1 MIRLRIRSGGQPG
14 DVTSDGSSVTF
25 GTGADCQV
33 RVTDAQSDEEHCR
46 IEKTP
51 HGWKLVDLE
60 SLNGTAVNGSVV
72 NTKLLQDGDVIR
84 IGAFEAVFNP
94 GAAAAPKAAPPA
106 AARSSASALAPK
118 LSAAPMPHRAGS
130 RKPADAMFW
139 VKTGGIAAAVLIA
152 AIVVVKL
159 LPEDKTEAQR
169 ASIRAAVQTAATGD
183 LDAAAHTLDQL
194 VAQPL
199 EASVLRE
206 AKKALEDVKAKVAA
220 RDEKARKEEEA
231 ALAALEAQR
240 KADEL
245 QSMFDEATATA
256 DSLVIQ
262 ENFGEALG
270 TWKRFAAENSDP
282 SFSAKIDGRMKEV
295 LKSAQDAWEKLESRA
310 NSLTKMEEYPQAA
323 LAVSGA
329 IEKFQGT
336 RYLYLAQDKLEAINR
351 LMGVTA
357 AYASGGGKLSAGA
370 QDSLLAIG
378 DLVKA
383 RKYALALRQIDSLL
397 ASVSADQSAAL
408 KSQRAEIAAQ
418 GALFDRLVTAV
429 NTGWFAQHPILLGSG
444 TKAIL
449 AKATDE
455 ALEIEFRDEE
465 GKGGTSSRKWTQV
478 DAEDML
484 GYYRAIELGPA
495 DAMALAAFCYS
506 NGLPLVGAEIL
517 HGAIAADKSKQK
529 EAYDLVARHRGIP
542 VPQDGFVWY
551 DGGWYTS
558 EELKFAKLDL
568 DVKKAS
574 ILLAQIDPKKAD
586 EGMALF
592 RRATGDTSAG
602 AELKTRAATLCT
614 NALKT
619 RRTAILRKL
628 QDSRSLVNPSVMTA
642 MKRELIKRREEAMK
656 TIFDKKIYPDEDHGT
671 VGQPKV
677 DEMVGKVRELWDNPL
692 EVVAKANPGIADLIA
707 ASAQTASWLK
717 ELGASMSEAEQAQVS
732 RLLAQVND
740 ALSLKNYTISGQER
754 SMLDKFRTIMSYNE
768 RHTGFDADE
777 KECIRATN
785 EYRFM
790 MGLQAVEA
798 QNQLGNAARKHSQE
812 MEALNYFAHE
822 SPTKGLESP
831 GKRCAAEGYGGGGA
845 ENIAM
850 GNTQGTPTFLQWY
863 NSSGHHRNMLGGH
876 TQIGIGKSGKYWTEN
891 FGSSGASMKD
901 KVEPLKSAGGPA
913 GGSTGGVVCPDGSR

>member
-1 MIRLRIRSGGQPG
+1 MIRLRIQAGGPAG
-14 DVTSDGSSVTF
+14 EISSDAAAITF
-25 GTGADCQV
+25 GTGAACQV
-33 RVTDAQSDEEHCR
+33 RVQDAGADEEHCR

-60 SLNGTAVNGSVV
+60 SLNGTSVNGSIV
-72 NTKLLQDGDVIR
+72 NAKLLQDGDVIR
-84 IGAFEAVFNP
+84 IGTFEAVFNP
-94 GAAAAPKAAPPA
+94 VAAPAKAAPAKPA
-106 AARSSASALAPK
+106 SSHSSGLAPK
-118 LSAAPMPHRAGS
+118 PAPHRAVA
-130 RKPADAMFW
+130 RKPADAIFW
-139 VKTGGIAAAVLIA
+139 AKTGGIAAAVLVA
-152 AIVVVKL
+152 VIVVIKL
-159 LPEDKTEAQR
+159 LPEDKTVAQR
-169 ASIRAAVQTAATGD
+169 ASIKEATQAAADGN
-183 LDAAAHTLDQL
+183 LDAAEQALAAL
-194 VAQPL
+194 VGQPL
-199 EASVLRE
+199 EASVMKE
-206 AKKALEDVKAKVAA
+206 AKKALEDVKAKIAA
-220 RDEKARKEEEA
+220 REEKARKEEEA

-245 QSMFDEATATA
+245 QALFDEATAAA

-262 ENFGEALG
+262 ESFGEALG
-270 TWKRFAAENSDP
+270 TWKKFAAENSDP
-282 SFSAKIDGRMKEV
+282 ALAAKIDGRMKEV
-295 LKSAQDAWEKLESRA
+295 LKAAQDAWEKLESRA
-310 NSLTKMEEYPQAA
+310 NSLTKMEDYPLAA

-357 AYASGGGKLSAGA
+357 AYSGGGGKLSAGA

-383 RKYALALRQIDSLL
+383 RRYAQALRQIDSLL
-397 ASVSADQSAAL
+397 SSVAADQSTAL

-418 GALFDRLVTAV
+418 GALFDRLVKAV
-429 NTGWFAQHPILLGSG
+429 NSGWFAAHPILLGSG

-449 AKATDE
+449 AKATED
-455 ALEIEFRDEE
+455 ALEIEFKDEE
-465 GKGGTSSRKWTQV
+465 GKGGTTSRRWTQV

-517 HGAIAADKSKQK
+517 HGAIASDAAKQR
-529 EAYDLVARHRGIP
+529 EAFDLVARHRGIP

-586 EGMALF
+586 DGMALF

-602 AELKTRAATLCT
+602 AELKARAATLCT

-642 MKRELIKRREEAMK
+642 MKKELIKRREEAMK
-656 TIFDKKIYPDEDHGT
+656 VIFDKKIYPDEDHGR

-677 DEMVGKVRELWDNPL
+677 DEVVGKVRELWDNPL
-692 EVVAKANPGIADLIA
+692 EVVAKANPAIADLIA
-707 ASAQTASWLK
+707 ASAQTDSWLK
-717 ELGASMSEAEQAQVS
+717 ELGATMTDAERAQVS
-732 RLLAQVND
+732 KLLAQVND

-754 SMLDKFRTIMSYNE
+754 SMLDKFRTIMSYND

-777 KECIRATN
+777 KECIRVTN

-812 MEALNYFAHE
+812 MESLNYFAHE
-822 SPTKGLESP
+822 SPTKGLRTP
-831 GKRCAAEGYGGGGA
+831 GERCSAEGYGGGVS
-845 ENIAM
+845 ENIEV
-850 GNTQGTPTFLQWY
+850 GTSTGTDSFWGWY
-863 NSSGHHRNMLGGH
+863 NSSGHHRNMLGAH
-876 TQIGIGKSGKYWTEN
+876 TQIGLGKSGKYWTEN
-891 FGSSGASMKD
+891 FGSGGASMKD
-901 KVEPLKSAGGPA
+901 KVEPLKAGGGVA
-913 GGSTGGVVCPDGSR
+913 GGSTGGVTCPDGGR